1 MILNPRWLDC
11 LSNEED
17 ENGNITKLKENT
29 PVDIRG
35 FEMTEEQIL
44 DLLNKEYMVDLD
56 KELVKIYPSGF
67 EINQIDKRIRD
78 KIEEL
83 TNKYDSI
90 QNPVQIRK
98 NNKQQKRDDYTK
110 YEKVLHNGRNAKRTQ
125 MVLKTNDDIQ
135 HYVME
140 LLRKRFYIKYERR
153 RKRES

>member
-29 PVDIRG
+29 SVNIRG

-78 KIEEL
+78 NIEEL

-98 NNKQQKRDDYTK
+98 NNK
-110 YEKVLHNGRNAKRTQ
+110 
-125 MVLKTNDDIQ
+125 
-135 HYVME
+135 
-140 LLRKRFYIKYERR
+140 
-153 RKRES
+153 

>member
-1 MILNPRWLDC
+1 MILNPIWLDC

-29 PVDIRG
+29 SVNIRG

-78 KIEEL
+78 NIEEL

-98 NNKQQKRDDYTK
+98 NNK
-110 YEKVLHNGRNAKRTQ
+110 
-125 MVLKTNDDIQ
+125 
-135 HYVME
+135 
-140 LLRKRFYIKYERR
+140 
-153 RKRES
+153 